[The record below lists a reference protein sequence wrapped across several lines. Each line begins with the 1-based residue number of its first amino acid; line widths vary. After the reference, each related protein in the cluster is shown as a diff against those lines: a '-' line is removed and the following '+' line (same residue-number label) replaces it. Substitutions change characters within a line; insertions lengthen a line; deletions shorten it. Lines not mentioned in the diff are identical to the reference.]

1 MTNYVMKCDQP
12 FAKSKVLIGIP
23 CMSTIHTKTAFSLF
37 NLKRPEGVEIELV
50 MEINGEV
57 ARCRNLLAERA
68 IKGGFTHLFFIDS
81 DMKFNPDILEKMLA
95 HDTDIVGVMYHQRR
109 LPLCNNLMPLDVKE
123 VKGQN
128 KTVDF
133 QVTDDVFEV
142 NWVGTGIMLVK
153 TDVFKK
159 LEAPLFTFKH
169 DPAEYMG
176 EDVYFCRKAREAG
189 YKIYVDADVAVRHVG
204 EFEY

>member
-1 MTNYVMKCDQP
+1 MK
-12 FAKSKVLIGIP
+12 KVLIGIP
-23 CMSTIHTKTAFSLF
+23 CMATVHTKTAFSLF
-37 NLKRPEGVEIELV
+37 NLKRPEGVEVELV
-50 MEINGEV
+50 MEVNGEV

-68 IKGGFTHLFFIDS
+68 VKGGFTHILFIDS

-109 LPLCNNLMPLDVKE
+109 LPLRNNLMPLNVE
-123 VKGQN
+123 EIKGQN
-128 KTVDF
+128 KTVEF
-133 QVTDDVFEV
+133 QVNEDLFEV

-159 LEAPLFTFKH
+159 LATPWFTFIH
-169 DPAEYMG
+169 SDEEYVG

-189 YKIYVDADVAVRHVG
+189 YKIYVDASVAVRHVG